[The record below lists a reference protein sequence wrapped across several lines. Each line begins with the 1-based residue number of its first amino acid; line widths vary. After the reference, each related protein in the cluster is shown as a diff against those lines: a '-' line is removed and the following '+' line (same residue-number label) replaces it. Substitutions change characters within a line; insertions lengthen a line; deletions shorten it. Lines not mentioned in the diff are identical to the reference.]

1 MKLKYFC
8 LAIATGALAMFTACS
23 DFMKEKMAVVDMNVS
38 GNTITFEAAPSSD
51 QDQTIQV
58 ETEAAWKVTI
68 TQGTESW
75 LTVTP
80 MEGVGN
86 ATLTLHAD
94 KNKGAARSAIVTVS
108 AVQAELL
115 DILVKQKAQMEGDKY
130 NLDSFDGLYLTGL
143 NDAPNPIT
151 LVDHEG
157 CEDGKGIRIYTRPGE
172 EHMGTNGDRFKVN
185 VNKLYY
191 SGRYEWRVYIPKLG
205 MNDRCSVAGFIY
217 YDDTHE
223 LDFEISS
230 GTAENRATYG
240 AAEDELLCL
249 ITSQANPH
257 VSATEVIK
265 ADAWHNIA
273 IDMKLN
279 DEGKYV
285 AEWLVNDKPIVSQVM
300 DFGEEIAFRP
310 IFSVENLMGM
320 GDHAATQENYA
331 IFDWFEYIPY
341 EYSKKPV
348 GETDEPEP
356 AGETVRWDFDD
367 NLVPAEW
374 VSPGTATVT
383 DGWLTLPMPNCYTI
397 INEDMGAGKITFEID
412 VPQVGVGEKYVAG
425 PNISVNNV
433 PDVERSFSMFVWAG
447 SQADRD
453 AVGALPGQM
462 MVRCYTE
469 ALGVINYPIDP
480 GTHTF
485 TLDLRLNADDQYSC
499 TWIVDGVEVT
509 TYQTWYTSAENK
521 FNLQFS
527 TMSNGGGWQG
537 QTDCTRDYETKY
549 NYIEYKKYGEAGD
562 EEDKTVSFEFDEA
575 PAGWTLGDAVISD
588 GALNVSNGQVVA
600 TDIVPGAAKYAF
612 EMDVPEVPAG
622 EKWLNG
628 LNIYATNAEERTF
641 SLYICPGAQAW
652 RDAAGAITGQMLVR
666 CYTESMDPV
675 FVAIDPGVHTFE
687 LDLQLT
693 EDGYLPVWYVDGREV
708 ASKQT
713 TYTPEAFTFALEFR
727 NFADG
732 ATWQGDTNCTDTYT
746 GKYNWFEYTP
756 Y

>member
-8 LAIATGALAMFTACS
+8 LAIATGALSMFTACS
-23 DFMKEKMAVVDMNVS
+23 DFMKEKMAVVDMSLSNNV
-38 GNTITFEAAPSSD
+38 IRFEAIPSSD
-51 QDQTIQV
+51 QDQTIQI

-68 TQGTESW
+68 EQSEDQW
-75 LTVTP
+75 LTVSP

-86 ATLTLHAD
+86 ATITLHAER
-94 KNKGAARSAIVTVS
+94 NTGPARSAIVTVS

-115 DILVKQKAQMEGDKY
+115 SVSVRQNAQLEGDKY
-130 NLDSFDGLYLTGL
+130 NLDSFDGMYLSGL
-143 NDAPNPIT
+143 NDALNPIT

-172 EHMGTNGDRFKVN
+172 EHMGPEGDRFKVN
-185 VNKLYY
+185 INKLYY
-191 SGRYEWRVYIPKLG
+191 SGRYEWRVYVPKLG
-205 MNDRCSVAGFIY
+205 MNDRTSVAGFIY

-223 LDFEISS
+223 LDFEICS

-240 AAEDELLCL
+240 AAEDELICL

-257 VSATEVIK
+257 VSTAEVIK

-331 IFDWFEYIPY
+331 IFDWFEYVPY

-367 NLVPAEW
+367 NVVPAEW
-374 VSPGTATVT
+374 MSAEGMTFA
-383 DGWLTLPMPNCYTI
+383 DGWMTI
-397 INEDMGAGKITFEID
+397 PAGCNALINDDMGAGKITFEID
-412 VPQVGVGEKYVAG
+412 VPQVGVGEKYVSG
-425 PNISVNNV
+425 PNITVNNI

-469 ALGVINYPIDP
+469 ALGVVNYPIDP

-509 TYQTWYTSAENK
+509 TYQTWYTSAEHK

-537 QTDCTRDYETKY
+537 QTDCAREYETKY
-549 NYIEYKKYGEAGD
+549 NYIEYKKYSETGEV
-562 EEDKTVSFEFDEA
+562 EDKTVSFEFDEA
-575 PAGWTLGDAVISD
+575 PAGWTLGDATVSD

-600 TDIVPGAAKYAF
+600 TDIVAGAAKYAF

-652 RDAAGAITGQMLVR
+652 RDAAGAIKGQMLVR

-713 TYTPEAFTFALEFR
+713 AYTPEEFTFALEFR

-732 ATWQGDTNCTDTYT
+732 GTWQGDTNCTGTYT